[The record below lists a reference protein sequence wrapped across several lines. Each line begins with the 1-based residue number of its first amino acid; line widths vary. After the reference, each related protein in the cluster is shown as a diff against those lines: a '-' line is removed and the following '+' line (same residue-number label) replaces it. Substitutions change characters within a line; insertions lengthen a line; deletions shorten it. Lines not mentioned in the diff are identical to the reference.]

1 MVVLAL
7 VLVLV
12 QVLVVVLV
20 LALVLVLELVCW
32 YTGSGTCLRRLQRPA
47 ALQRA
52 KAAAARQTGL
62 AELQQPLAA
71 PKGDDSPSPEV
82 EIQGGGLGDIESS

>member
-12 QVLVVVLV
+12 QVLVVVLA
-20 LALVLVLELVCW
+20 LALVLVLVLVCL
-32 YTGSGTCLRRLQRPA
+32 YTGTGTCLWRLQCSA
-47 ALQRA
+47 ALQRSGS
-52 KAAAARQTGL
+52 AAVRCL